1 ESVNPLH
8 PAIVTDLR
16 TAAPTIGRQIEVLTA
31 NSPREIETA
40 FASLAQKRGDGL
52 LVSPSSLFFDRR
64 IQVLTLAARYVVPV
78 IYPAREWAELGGM
91 ISYGSS
97 YADLFRQGGVY
108 TGRVLKGEKPADMP
122 VLRATTFELVI
133 NLQTAARWASTFQGR
148 FSPVPTR

>member
-1 ESVNPLH
+1 
-8 PAIVTDLR
+8 
-16 TAAPTIGRQIEVLTA
+16 
-31 NSPREIETA
+31 
-40 FASLAQKRGDGL
+40 
-52 LVSPSSLFFDRR
+52 
-64 IQVLTLAARYVVPV
+64 
-78 IYPAREWAELGGM
+78 GGM

-148 FSPVPTR
+148 FSPVPTRGSSGHEATRLHHAARRRGGRVAVRGARAAARDASGRVFEHRGITGVGHLPADRPTAWFEPDRLR